1 MSRVPT
7 LSSPFLLGFEE
18 IERALDRVAKAA
30 DGYPPY
36 NVERLPAAKDRP
48 ERIRIMLAIAGF
60 SRDELDI
67 TVEENELVIAGRQ
80 AEVGAER
87 VFLHRGIAAR
97 QFRRTFVLADGIA
110 IVGADLKD
118 GLLSVDL
125 ERPEAARP
133 VRRIEIGAKDVKE

>member
-48 ERIRIMLAIAGF
+48 ERIRIVLAVAGF
-60 SRDELDI
+60 SREELEI

-118 GLLSVDL
+118 GLLAVDL

-133 VRRIEIGAKDVKE
+133 VRRIEIGAKDGKE